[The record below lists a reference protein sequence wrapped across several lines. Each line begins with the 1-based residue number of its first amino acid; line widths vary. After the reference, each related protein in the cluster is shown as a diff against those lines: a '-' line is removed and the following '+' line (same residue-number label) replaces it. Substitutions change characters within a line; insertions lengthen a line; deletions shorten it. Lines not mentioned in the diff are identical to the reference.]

1 MVTILSIPEST
12 EWIALIKKM
21 EDSELHVNWV
31 ANEMRLMEQLQSV
44 QPCIVLLP
52 YSSTYN
58 VYDLS
63 SLISQKYPLTS
74 VLLAF
79 PTEED
84 LDMKRVLRAGADDV
98 LFVSSPLSKIKEDL
112 YLATE
117 KSASKW
123 LQQTPINPP
132 QNGKVFTVCS
142 TKGGIGKTTVAVNL
156 AVAYAKKMMKV
167 AVVDL
172 DLQFGDV
179 AMFLDVKPKQ
189 SIYEW
194 VKEDPEGEHIERYMT
209 PYIDGLSVLAA
220 PPRPEFAEVITGNDV
235 KRAICQ
241 LKQEYDVVII
251 DVSSHMNENVLV
263 ALEHADEIL
272 VMTYLDLPTLKN
284 SKLLIDTLVSL
295 ELGERVKVVLNR
307 QSKEKGIT
315 TAMVEKVL
323 GREIDA
329 AIPVMDKAM
338 LTAVNE
344 GKPLC
349 YSNPKS
355 PVAKQIFRLTESLYN
370 PDSETLIN
378 KKKSRLKERVG
389 GRR

>member
-1 MVTILSIPEST
+1 MVNILSIPEST
-12 EWIALIKKM
+12 EWIALIKKI
-21 EDSELHVNWV
+21 EDTELHIYWV
-31 ANEMRLMEQLQSV
+31 ANEIRLMEQLQSV

-52 YSSTYN
+52 YSNTYD
-58 VYDLS
+58 VYHIS
-63 SLISQKYPLTS
+63 SIITQKYPLTS
-74 VLLAF
+74 ILLAF

-84 LDMKRVLRAGADDV
+84 LDMKRALRAGADDV
-98 LFVSSPLSKIKEDL
+98 LFISSHLSKIKEDL
-112 YLATE
+112 YLAIE
-117 KSASKW
+117 KSDGKW
-123 LQQTPINPP
+123 IQQHPVNPLK
-132 QNGKVFTVCS
+132 NGKVFTVCS

-156 AVAYAKKMMKV
+156 AVAFSKKMMKV

-194 VKEDPEGEHIERYMT
+194 VKEDQEGENIERYMT
-209 PYIDGLSVLAA
+209 PYQDGFSILAA
-220 PPRPEFAEVITGNDV
+220 PPRPEFAEVITGKDV
-235 KRAICQ
+235 KKAIGQ

-251 DVSSHMNENVLV
+251 DASSHMNENVLV

-272 VMTYLDLPTLKN
+272 AMTYLDLPTLKN

-307 QSKEKGIT
+307 QSKEKGIKT
-315 TAMVEKVL
+315 DMVEKVL
-323 GREIDA
+323 GRKIHT

-349 YSNPKS
+349 YSTPKS
-355 PVAKQIFRLTESLYN
+355 PVAKQIFRLAESLYN
-370 PDSETLIN
+370 PSSETLIN
-378 KKKSRLKERVG
+378 EKKSRLKERVG